1 MRPQPSNKLFFPA
14 LTGYRALAAW
24 MIFVYHFLPFN
35 NPKYPLFIKNI
46 ASGFHIGVDLF
57 FVLSGFLI
65 TYRYYNDYPI
75 HFKNYM
81 VNRFSRIYPM
91 YFIIT
96 FCVFFVGYFM
106 TGIWD
111 SQKSIEALL
120 SFTMTKALFSEYFLV
135 GIPQGWTLTLEEMF
149 YFTAPLYFIFIRK
162 NKNALWVL
170 PLLIFG
176 VFAVLKYFTAI
187 PENQWGF
194 FQTNI
199 HAYIIEFFA
208 GIILAYLVLNKKI
221 SFKRNWATYFGMFI
235 ILLYLLSR
243 PIIASYINLKSDIGR
258 FGEMSVLSI
267 FGIAPLLWGL
277 IFEKTFIQKILSSKI
292 LVLLGKS
299 SFVFYLIH
307 KGFIPIF
314 INDYISDNKLVIF
327 IILNIISVGLFTY
340 IEQPLN
346 LYFRKK
352 FGKKKMEE
360 SRF

>member
-1 MRPQPSNKLFFPA
+1 MQPQLSKLFFPA

-24 MIFVYHFLPFN
+24 MIFIYHFFPFS
-35 NPKYPLFIKNI
+35 NPKYPLFIKDI
-46 ASGFHIGVDLF
+46 ISGFHIGVDLF

-75 HFKNYM
+75 HFRNYI

-96 FCVFFVGYFM
+96 LCVFLVGYI
-106 TGIWD
+106 TTDIWD
-111 SQKSIEALL
+111 QQKSIEALV
-120 SFTMTKALFSEYFLV
+120 SFTMTKALFSKFFLG

-162 NKNALWVL
+162 NKNALWLL

-176 VFAVLKYFTAI
+176 IFALIKNLLAVPGNHF
-187 PENQWGF
+187 GF

-208 GIILAYLVLNKKI
+208 GIILGYIVLKKKI
-221 SFKRNWATYFGMFI
+221 SVKRNWVTYFGILI
-235 ILLYLLSR
+235 ILLYLVTR
-243 PIIASYINLKSDIGR
+243 PTLAFYVDLKSDMGR
-258 FGEMSVLSI
+258 FGEMAFLSI
-267 FGIAPLLWGL
+267 VGIAPLLWGL
-277 IFEKTFIQKILSSKI
+277 IFEKTFIQNILSSKT

-340 IEQPLN
+340 VEEPLN

-352 FGKKKMEE
+352 FGKAKTAK
-360 SRF
+360 SIS